1 MEWLRA
7 WLRSFLGHDVDALG
21 QVAALIVVSCFIFL
35 KYETLIQYME
45 IKSLLLA
52 QII

>member
-7 WLRSFLGHDVDALG
+7 WLRSLLGHGADGLG
-21 QVAALIVVSCFIFL
+21 QVAALIVVVFSLFFFFF

-45 IKSLLLA
+45 IKVSLFS
-52 QII
+52 